1 MSEGRCEVLLV
12 EDNPADARLVRECLS
27 SSSVPFRLH
36 VVRDGDAALAFLER
50 SASKGGGEPSD
61 GLATAE
67 APPPDLV
74 LLDLN
79 LPGRDGREIL
89 AEIRA
94 REAWQDLLVIVLTS
108 SQSSAD
114 VEVCTRL
121 RADAYVT
128 KPVDLAG
135 FDGVVSAIENI
146 WRSRRGSA
154 PGG

>member
-1 MSEGRCEVLLV
+1 MNSGKTEGRCEVLLV
-12 EDNPADARLVRECLS
+12 EDNPADATLVRECLS

-36 VVRDGDAALAFLER
+36 VVRDGDAALEFLDR
-50 SASKGGGEPSD
+50 VDPPAG
-61 GLATAE
+61 

-94 REAWQDLLVIVLTS
+94 REAWKDLLVVVLTS

-135 FDGVVSAIENI
+135 FDGVVSAIESI
-146 WRSRRGSA
+146 WRSRKGRPA
-154 PGG
+154 TD